1 VVERT
6 FRHHTDPYFPEM
18 QAPSSWICSAAVRV
32 GKHFQPGITHTLGSS
47 NRGILSP
54 GIWQLLDR
62 IESSSKILSLNAFSS
77 AQSTLHNDR
86 SFMGTSVQRREI
98 STITNAKG
106 RHSSSNGR
114 ASSASD
120 DDNTAAGVSTAGES
134 NGVAVQTDTSRIIP
148 VELHKEASESYVAY
162 AMSVIVGRALPDA
175 RDGLKPVHRRIL

>member
-1 VVERT
+1 
-6 FRHHTDPYFPEM
+6 M
-18 QAPSSWICSAAVRV
+18 QAPSSWICSAAVQV
-32 GKHFQPGITHTLGSS
+32 GKQFQPGITHTLGSL

-62 IESSSKILSLNAFSS
+62 LGSSSKILSLNAFSS

-86 SFMGTSVQRREI
+86 SFMGMSVQGREI
-98 STITNAKG
+98 STVTNARG

-114 ASSASD
+114 ASSASND
-120 DDNTAAGVSTAGES
+120 DNNTAAGVSTAGES